1 MTTDA
6 IEMTAAEIQ
15 AQRVA
20 TQNDQFRKTW
30 GADFTIPG
38 RIVTTQGVASLPFAA
53 QVKIMVAVQ
62 TFDTFTEDNDPHAD
76 HSFGG
81 FEIESEGETVKLFWK
96 IDLYDRPYR
105 YGSENPANTAETRRV
120 LSIMQRHEY

>member
-20 TQNDQFRKTW
+20 TQNDTFRKTW

-53 QVKIMVAVQ
+53 QVQIMVAVQ
-62 TFDTFTEDNDPHAD
+62 TFDTFTEDNDPHGT
-76 HSFGG
+76 HEMG
-81 FEIESEGETVKLFWK
+81 FMEVQGEKVWWR
-96 IDLYDRPYR
+96 IDLYNRDYTE
-105 YGSENPANTAETRRV
+105 GSSDPTSLAETRRV
-120 LSIMQRHEY
+120 LTVLFPSDY